1 MITPGVLKHG
11 DYFAIVLLQASKKK
25 KKVPLKKET
34 FLRCNKTFFQ
44 TEEEKKLQ
52 GSVHQ
57 FAPDKNI
64 CIFFL
69 YFFGRQQY
77 FRESNICFLK

>member
-25 KKVPLKKET
+25 KKLPLEKDI

-57 FAPDKNI
+57 FAPDKKNMY
-64 CIFFL
+64 IFFI
-69 YFFGRQQY
+69 FIGRQQY
-77 FRESNICFLK
+77 FRESNSCFLK